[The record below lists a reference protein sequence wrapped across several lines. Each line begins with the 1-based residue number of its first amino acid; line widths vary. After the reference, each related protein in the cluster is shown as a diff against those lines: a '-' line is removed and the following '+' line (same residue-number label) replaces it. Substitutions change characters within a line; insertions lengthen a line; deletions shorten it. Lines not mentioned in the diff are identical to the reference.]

1 MEDGASHPTNRSGC
15 YIRKPRVV
23 QTHFS
28 PEFIKNSSDIHASW
42 RIQFRS
48 SLDQGMDQPAPH
60 SSVPVVPHSTA
71 QNFLEMFL

>member
-15 YIRKPRVV
+15 YIRKPRWYK
-23 QTHFS
+23 HIS
-28 PEFIKNSSDIHASW
+28 PEFIKNSSDIHASC

-60 SSVPVVPHSTA
+60 SSVPAIPHNTA